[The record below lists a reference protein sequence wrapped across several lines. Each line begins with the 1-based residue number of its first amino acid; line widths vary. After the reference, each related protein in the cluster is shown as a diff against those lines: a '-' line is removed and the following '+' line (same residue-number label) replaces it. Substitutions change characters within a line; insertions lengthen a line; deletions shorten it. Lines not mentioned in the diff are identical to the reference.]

1 MLHSVLHFANYYVKI
16 LKIKMR
22 KDLFL
27 QVLRIFHKY
36 KKQITGIE
44 PAFPAWEASV
54 LPMNHICKRNIKYY
68 TPCSFILPVLIF
80 TILLFIILLIQHS
93 QPLQSVP
100 DAVFIHVRGDIIR
113 HFQHLFTGIAHSNTG
128 VGIL

>member
-113 HFQHLFTGIAHSNTG
+113 HFQHLFTGIAHSNAG